1 MRKPIWKWLL
11 FASAAAIF
19 AVILF
24 YSNRLIKKIAQE
36 ERQRIEIW
44 AGAIT
49 YKTQII
55 NETERFF
62 DSIRIEEGNQAG
74 IFAKAVKKVAE
85 ASLYEDITFYQDI
98 ISANKTVPTII
109 ASRTGAI
116 DAAINLPDSVLQMR
130 NIRELGEGIQE
141 FDSLKL
147 SYYHQDYVMVY
158 YKNSHIYG
166 DFREMIDNL
175 LESFF
180 EETVINSASTPVIIT
195 DSTQINV
202 IASGN
207 IDSTVINAPFKVNAR
222 LEKMR
227 EENAPIVLNW
237 LDRGKCYVFY
247 EESAV
252 LKQLRWFPYIQYGI
266 IFVFALI
273 AYLLFSVSRRSEE
286 NRVWVGM
293 SKETAHQL
301 GTPISSLMAWTELL
315 REMPVDQSIPQEI
328 GKDVRRLETIAQRFS
343 KIGSVPVLE
352 DTDIVPI
359 IEDFTNY
366 LQTRI
371 SSMVNIRFEKP
382 DHPIVL
388 PLNKQLFEWVIENLC
403 KNSADAMEGKGNI
416 TVTITRCDRHRQGH
430 PGEDA
435 TPYLLPRLHVK
446 EPRMGP
452 RPDTRAPHHQ
462 QLPQRETVRQILC
475 SRRGHHDADSNEKT
489 IAHTVCRDIPCCTS
503 AFTSSLNTHTHTCKS
518 ACCRPFPFP
527 NSGTWHKPSWDNPCN
542 NRTNR

>member
-1 MRKPIWKWLL
+1 MRKPTWKWIL
-11 FASAAAIF
+11 FVSAAAIF
-19 AVILF
+19 TVIII
-24 YSNRLIKKIAQE
+24 YSNKLIKKIAQE

-44 AGAIT
+44 AGAIS

-62 DSIRIEEGNQAG
+62 DSIRIEEGNQAS

-98 ISANKTVPTII
+98 ISANQTVPTII
-109 ASRTGAI
+109 ASPNGNI
-116 DAAINLPDSVLQMR
+116 DAAINLPDSVLIMR
-130 NIRELGEGIQE
+130 NIRELGEGLQD

-147 SYYHQDYVMVY
+147 PYYHRDYVMVY

-180 EETVINSASTPVIIT
+180 QETVINSASVPVIIT

-202 IASGN
+202 IAAGN
-207 IDSTVINAPFKVNAR
+207 IDSSIIAAPFKVNAR

-227 EENAPIVLNW
+227 EENDPIVLEW
-237 LDRGKCYVFY
+237 LDHGKCYVFY
-247 EESAV
+247 EESSV
-252 LKQLRWFPYIQYGI
+252 LKQLRLFPFIQYGI
-266 IFVFALI
+266 IFVFLLV
-273 AYLLFSVSRRSEE
+273 AYLLFSVTKRSEE

-315 REMPVDQSIPQEI
+315 KEMPVDPSIPQEI
-328 GKDVRRLETIAQRFS
+328 GKDVHRLETIAQRFS

-352 DTDIVPI
+352 QTDIVPI
-359 IEDFTNY
+359 IENFTNY

-371 SSMVNIRFEKP
+371 SSMVHIHFEKP

-388 PLNKQLFEWVIENLC
+388 PLNQQLFEWVIENLC
-403 KNSADAMEGKGNI
+403 KNSADAMNGKGDI
-416 TVTITRCDRHRQGH
+416 TISITEEKSKVYIDITDTGKGIPPKMQKRIFSPGYTSKSRGWGLGLTLAKRIIQNYHRGKLFVKSSVIDQG
-430 PGEDA
+430 
-435 TPYLLPRLHVK
+435 TTMRI
-446 EPRMGP
+446 
-452 RPDTRAPHHQ
+452 
-462 QLPQRETVRQILC
+462 QL
-475 SRRGHHDADSNEKT
+475 
-489 IAHTVCRDIPCCTS
+489 
-503 AFTSSLNTHTHTCKS
+503 
-518 ACCRPFPFP
+518 
-527 NSGTWHKPSWDNPCN
+527 NSGE
-542 NRTNR
+542 

>member
-1 MRKPIWKWLL
+1 MNNLRQPLWKWLL
-11 FASAAAIF
+11 FASAVAIF
-19 AVILF
+19 TVIII
-24 YSNRLIKKIAQE
+24 YSNKLIKKIAQE

-62 DSIRIEEGNQAG
+62 DSIRIEEGNQAT

-109 ASRTGAI
+109 ASRTGSI
-116 DAAINLPDSVLQMR
+116 DAAINLPDSILQMR
-130 NIRELGEGIQE
+130 NISELGDAIQDY
-141 FDSLKL
+141 DSLKL
-147 SYYHQDYVMVY
+147 PYYHRDYVMVY

-180 EETVINSASTPVIIT
+180 EETVINSASVPVIIT

-202 IASGN
+202 IAAGN
-207 IDSTVINAPFKVNAR
+207 IDSAVIMSPFKVNAQ
-222 LEKMR
+222 LEEMR
-227 EENAPIVLNW
+227 KENDPIVLDW
-237 LDRGKCYVFY
+237 LDHGKCYVFY
-247 EESAV
+247 EESSV
-252 LKQLRWFPYIQYGI
+252 LKQLRLFPFIQYGI
-266 IFVFALI
+266 IFVFVLV
-273 AYLLFSVSRRSEE
+273 AYLLFSVTKRSEE

-315 REMPVDQSIPQEI
+315 KEMPVDQSIPTEI
-328 GKDVRRLETIAQRFS
+328 GKDVHRLETIAQRFS

-352 DTDIVPI
+352 ETDIVPI
-359 IEDFTNY
+359 INDFTSY

-371 SSMVNIRFEKP
+371 SSMVKIHFEKP
-382 DHPIVL
+382 DHSIVL

-403 KNSADAMEGKGNI
+403 KNSADAMDGKGDI
-416 TVTITRCDRHRQGH
+416 TITITEDKNKVYVDVTDTGKGIPPKMQRRIFSPGYTSKKRGWGLGLTLARRIIQNYHRGKLFVKSSVIDQG
-430 PGEDA
+430 
-435 TPYLLPRLHVK
+435 TTMRI
-446 EPRMGP
+446 
-452 RPDTRAPHHQ
+452 
-462 QLPQRETVRQILC
+462 QLKAK
-475 SRRGHHDADSNEKT
+475 H
-489 IAHTVCRDIPCCTS
+489 
-503 AFTSSLNTHTHTCKS
+503 
-518 ACCRPFPFP
+518 
-527 NSGTWHKPSWDNPCN
+527 
-542 NRTNR
+542 

>member
-1 MRKPIWKWLL
+1 MNRLRRPILKWLL
-11 FASAAAIF
+11 FAASVAIF

-49 YKTQII
+49 YKTSII
-55 NETERFF
+55 NETEKFF
-62 DSIRIEEGNQAG
+62 DSIRIEEGNQAS

-85 ASLYEDITFYQDI
+85 ASLNEDITFYQDI

-109 ASRTGAI
+109 ASRTGDI
-116 DAAINLPDSVLQMR
+116 DAAINLPDSVLRMR
-130 NIRELGEGIQE
+130 NIRELGEGIRE

-147 SYYHQDYVMVY
+147 AYYHRDYVKVY

-180 EETVINSASTPVIIT
+180 EETVINSASVPVIIT

-202 IASGN
+202 IAAGN
-207 IDSTVINAPFKVNAR
+207 IDSAIINAPFKVNAR

-227 EENAPIVLNW
+227 EENEPIVLDW
-237 LDRGKCYVFY
+237 LDHGKCYVFY
-247 EESAV
+247 EESTV

-266 IFVFALI
+266 IFVFILI
-273 AYLLFSVSRRSEE
+273 GYLLFSVSRRSEE

-315 REMPVDQSIPQEI
+315 KEMPVDQSIPQEI
-328 GKDVRRLETIAQRFS
+328 GKDVHRLETIAQRFS

-371 SSMVNIRFEKP
+371 SSMVSITFEKP

-403 KNSADAMEGKGNI
+403 KNSADAMEGKGSI
-416 TVTITRCDRHRQGH
+416 TVTITEEKNRVYIDVTDTGKGIPAKMQRRIFS
-430 PGEDA
+430 PGYTSKSRGWGLGLTLA
-435 TPYLLPRLHVK
+435 RRIINNYHKGKLFVK
-446 EPRMGP
+446 SSVVGEGTTMRIMM
-452 RPDTRAPHHQ
+452 
-462 QLPQRETVRQILC
+462 
-475 SRRGHHDADSNEKT
+475 RRKA
-489 IAHTVCRDIPCCTS
+489 
-503 AFTSSLNTHTHTCKS
+503 
-518 ACCRPFPFP
+518 
-527 NSGTWHKPSWDNPCN
+527 
-542 NRTNR
+542 

>member
-1 MRKPIWKWLL
+1 MSNLRQPLWKWLL
-11 FASAAAIF
+11 FASAVAIF
-19 AVILF
+19 TVIII
-24 YSNRLIKKIAQE
+24 YSNKLIKKIAQE

-44 AGAIT
+44 AGAIS

-55 NETERFF
+55 NETEKFF
-62 DSIRIEEGNQAG
+62 DSIRIEEGNQAS

-85 ASLYEDITFYQDI
+85 ASLFEDITFYQDI

-109 ASRTGAI
+109 ASRTGSI
-116 DAAINLPDSVLQMR
+116 DAAINLPDSILQMR
-130 NIRELGEGIQE
+130 NIRELGDAIKDY
-141 FDSLKL
+141 DSLKL
-147 SYYHQDYVMVY
+147 PYYQRDYVMVY

-180 EETVINSASTPVIIT
+180 EETVINSASVPVIIT

-202 IASGN
+202 IAAGN
-207 IDSTVINAPFKVNAR
+207 IDSAIIAAPFKVNAR

-227 EENAPIVLNW
+227 EENDPIVLDW
-237 LDRGKCYVFY
+237 LDHGKCYVYY
-247 EESAV
+247 EESTV
-252 LKQLRWFPYIQYGI
+252 LKQLRLFPFIQYGI
-266 IFVFALI
+266 IFVFVLI
-273 AYLLFSVSRRSEE
+273 AYLLFSVTKRSEE

-315 REMPVDQSIPQEI
+315 KEMPVDQSIPMEI
-328 GKDVRRLETIAQRFS
+328 GKDVHRLETIAQRFS

-359 IEDFTNY
+359 IDDFTSY

-371 SSMVNIRFEKP
+371 SSMVKIHFEKP

-403 KNSADAMEGKGNI
+403 KNSADAINGNGDITITITEDKNKVYIDVTDTGKGIPQKMQRRIFSPGYTSKSRGWGLGLTLAKRIIQNYHKGKLFVKSSVI
-416 TVTITRCDRHRQGH
+416 DQG
-430 PGEDA
+430 
-435 TPYLLPRLHVK
+435 TTMRI
-446 EPRMGP
+446 
-452 RPDTRAPHHQ
+452 
-462 QLPQRETVRQILC
+462 QL
-475 SRRGHHDADSNEKT
+475 
-489 IAHTVCRDIPCCTS
+489 
-503 AFTSSLNTHTHTCKS
+503 
-518 ACCRPFPFP
+518 
-527 NSGTWHKPSWDNPCN
+527 
-542 NRTNR
+542 RTKH

>member
-1 MRKPIWKWLL
+1 MRKPTWKWIL
-11 FASAAAIF
+11 FVSAAAIF
-19 AVILF
+19 TVIII
-24 YSNRLIKKIAQE
+24 YSNKLIKKIAQE

-62 DSIRIEEGNQAG
+62 DSIRIEEGNQAS

-98 ISANKTVPTII
+98 ISANQTVPTII
-109 ASRTGAI
+109 ASPNGNI
-116 DAAINLPDSVLQMR
+116 DAAINLPDSVLSMR
-130 NIRELGEGIQE
+130 NIRELGESLQD

-147 SYYHQDYVMVY
+147 PYYHREYVMVY

-166 DFREMIDNL
+166 DFRDMIDNL

-180 EETVINSASTPVIIT
+180 QETVINSASVPVIIT

-202 IASGN
+202 IAAGN
-207 IDSTVINAPFKVNAR
+207 IDSNVIAAPFKVNAR

-227 EENAPIVLNW
+227 EENEPIVLEW
-237 LDRGKCYVFY
+237 LNHGKCYVFY
-247 EESAV
+247 EESSV
-252 LKQLRWFPYIQYGI
+252 LKQLRLFPFIQYGI
-266 IFVFALI
+266 IFVFLLV
-273 AYLLFSVSRRSEE
+273 AYLLFSVTKRSEE

-315 REMPVDQSIPQEI
+315 KEMPVDPTIPQEI
-328 GKDVRRLETIAQRFS
+328 GKDVHRLETIAQRFS

-359 IEDFTNY
+359 IDNFTSY

-371 SSMVNIRFEKP
+371 SSMVHIHFEKP

-388 PLNKQLFEWVIENLC
+388 PLNQQLFEWVIENLC
-403 KNSADAMEGKGNI
+403 KNSADAMNGKGDI
-416 TVTITRCDRHRQGH
+416 TISITEEKNKVYIDITDTGKGIPQKMQKRIFSPGYTSKSRGWGLGLTLAKRIIQNYHRGKLFVKSSVIDQG
-430 PGEDA
+430 
-435 TPYLLPRLHVK
+435 TTMRI
-446 EPRMGP
+446 
-452 RPDTRAPHHQ
+452 
-462 QLPQRETVRQILC
+462 QLN
-475 SRRGHHDADSNEKT
+475 GGD
-489 IAHTVCRDIPCCTS
+489 
-503 AFTSSLNTHTHTCKS
+503 
-518 ACCRPFPFP
+518 
-527 NSGTWHKPSWDNPCN
+527 
-542 NRTNR
+542 

>member
-1 MRKPIWKWLL
+1 M
-11 FASAAAIF
+11 AIF
-19 AVILF
+19 TVIII
-24 YSNRLIKKIAQE
+24 YSNKLIKKIAQE

-62 DSIRIEEGNQAG
+62 DSIRIEEGNQAT

-109 ASRTGAI
+109 ASRTGSI
-116 DAAINLPDSVLQMR
+116 DAAINLPDSILQMR
-130 NIRELGEGIQE
+130 NISELGDAIQDY
-141 FDSLKL
+141 DSLKL
-147 SYYHQDYVMVY
+147 PYYHRDYVMVY

-180 EETVINSASTPVIIT
+180 EETVINSASVPVIIT

-202 IASGN
+202 IAAGN
-207 IDSTVINAPFKVNAR
+207 IDSAVIMSPFKVNAQ
-222 LEKMR
+222 LEEMR
-227 EENAPIVLNW
+227 KENDPIVLDW
-237 LDRGKCYVFY
+237 LDHGKCYVFY
-247 EESAV
+247 EESSV
-252 LKQLRWFPYIQYGI
+252 LKQLRLFPFIQYGI
-266 IFVFALI
+266 IFVFVLV
-273 AYLLFSVSRRSEE
+273 AYLLFSVTKRSEE

-315 REMPVDQSIPQEI
+315 KEMPVDQSIPTEI
-328 GKDVRRLETIAQRFS
+328 GKDVHRLETIAQRFS

-352 DTDIVPI
+352 ETDIVPI
-359 IEDFTNY
+359 INDFTSY

-371 SSMVNIRFEKP
+371 SSMVKIHFEKP
-382 DHPIVL
+382 DHSIVL

-403 KNSADAMEGKGNI
+403 KNSADAMDGKGDI
-416 TVTITRCDRHRQGH
+416 TITITEDKNKVYVDVTDTGKGIPPKMQRRIFSPGYTSKKRGWGLGLTLARRIIQNYHRGKLFVKSSVIDQG
-430 PGEDA
+430 
-435 TPYLLPRLHVK
+435 TTMRI
-446 EPRMGP
+446 
-452 RPDTRAPHHQ
+452 
-462 QLPQRETVRQILC
+462 QLQAK
-475 SRRGHHDADSNEKT
+475 H
-489 IAHTVCRDIPCCTS
+489 
-503 AFTSSLNTHTHTCKS
+503 
-518 ACCRPFPFP
+518 
-527 NSGTWHKPSWDNPCN
+527 
-542 NRTNR
+542 

>member
-1 MRKPIWKWLL
+1 MRKPTWKWIL
-11 FASAAAIF
+11 FVSAAAIF
-19 AVILF
+19 TVIII
-24 YSNRLIKKIAQE
+24 YSNKLIKKIAQE

-62 DSIRIEEGNQAG
+62 DSIRIEEGNQAS

-98 ISANKTVPTII
+98 ISANQTVPTII
-109 ASRTGAI
+109 ANPNGNI
-116 DAAINLPDSVLQMR
+116 DAAINLPDSILAMR
-130 NIRELGEGIQE
+130 NIREMGESIRD

-147 SYYHQDYVMVY
+147 PYYHREYVMVY

-166 DFREMIDNL
+166 DFRDMIDNL

-180 EETVINSASTPVIIT
+180 QETVINSASVPVIIT

-202 IASGN
+202 IAAGN
-207 IDSTVINAPFKVNAR
+207 IDSSIIDAPFKVNAR

-227 EENAPIVLNW
+227 EENDPIVLEW
-237 LDRGKCYVFY
+237 LDHGKCYVFY
-247 EESAV
+247 EESSV
-252 LKQLRWFPYIQYGI
+252 LKQLRLFPFIQYGI
-266 IFVFALI
+266 IFVFLLV
-273 AYLLFSVSRRSEE
+273 AYLLFSVTKRSEE

-315 REMPVDQSIPQEI
+315 KEMPVDPTIPQEI
-328 GKDVRRLETIAQRFS
+328 GKDVHRLETIAQRFS

-359 IEDFTNY
+359 IDNFTNY

-371 SSMVNIRFEKP
+371 SSMVHIHFEKP

-388 PLNKQLFEWVIENLC
+388 PLNQQLFEWVIENLC
-403 KNSADAMEGKGNI
+403 KNSADAMNGKGDI
-416 TVTITRCDRHRQGH
+416 TISITEEKNKVYIDITDTGKGIPQKMQKRIFSPGYTSKSRGWGLGLTLAKRIIQNYHRGKLFVKSSVIDQG
-430 PGEDA
+430 
-435 TPYLLPRLHVK
+435 TTMRI
-446 EPRMGP
+446 
-452 RPDTRAPHHQ
+452 
-462 QLPQRETVRQILC
+462 QLNGRE
-475 SRRGHHDADSNEKT
+475 
-489 IAHTVCRDIPCCTS
+489 
-503 AFTSSLNTHTHTCKS
+503 
-518 ACCRPFPFP
+518 
-527 NSGTWHKPSWDNPCN
+527 
-542 NRTNR
+542 

>member
-1 MRKPIWKWLL
+1 MNRLRKPFWKWLL
-11 FASAAAIF
+11 FASAVVIF
-19 AVILF
+19 TVIII
-24 YSNRLIKKIAQE
+24 YSNKLIKKIAQE

-62 DSIRIEEGNQAG
+62 DSIRIEEGNQAS

-109 ASRTGAI
+109 ASRNGNI
-116 DAAINLPDSVLQMR
+116 DAAINVPDSIANKR
-130 NIRELGEGIQE
+130 NIRELGESLQDY
-141 FDSLKL
+141 DSLKL
-147 SYYHQDYVMVY
+147 SYYHRDYVMVY

-180 EETVINSASTPVIIT
+180 EETVINSASVPVIIT

-202 IASGN
+202 IAAGN
-207 IDSTVINAPFKVNAR
+207 IDSAIVSAPFKVNAR

-227 EENAPIVLNW
+227 EENDPIVLDW
-237 LDRGKCYVFY
+237 LDHGKCYVFY
-247 EESAV
+247 EESSV
-252 LKQLRWFPYIQYGI
+252 LKQLRLFPYIQYGI
-266 IFVFALI
+266 IFVFILI
-273 AYLLFSVSRRSEE
+273 GYLLFSVSRRSEE

-315 REMPVDQSIPQEI
+315 KEMPVDQSIPMEI
-328 GKDVRRLETIAQRFS
+328 SKDVHRLETIAQRFS

-352 DTDIVPI
+352 PTDIVPI
-359 IEDFTNY
+359 IDDFTSY

-371 SSMVNIRFEKP
+371 SSMVNIHFEKP

-403 KNSADAMEGKGNI
+403 KNSADAMNGKGDI
-416 TVTITRCDRHRQGH
+416 TITITEEKNKVYVDVSDTGKGIPAKMQRRIFSPGYTSKSRGWGLGLTLARRIINNYHRGKLFVKSSVIDQGTTMRIQLKKRHQ
-430 PGEDA
+430 
-435 TPYLLPRLHVK
+435 
-446 EPRMGP
+446 
-452 RPDTRAPHHQ
+452 
-462 QLPQRETVRQILC
+462 
-475 SRRGHHDADSNEKT
+475 
-489 IAHTVCRDIPCCTS
+489 
-503 AFTSSLNTHTHTCKS
+503 
-518 ACCRPFPFP
+518 
-527 NSGTWHKPSWDNPCN
+527 
-542 NRTNR
+542 

>member
-1 MRKPIWKWLL
+1 MNNLRQPLWKWLL
-11 FASAAAIF
+11 FASAVAIF
-19 AVILF
+19 TVIII
-24 YSNRLIKKIAQE
+24 YSNKLIKKIAQE

-62 DSIRIEEGNQAG
+62 DSIRIEEGNQAT

-109 ASRTGAI
+109 ASRTGSI
-116 DAAINLPDSVLQMR
+116 DAAINLPDSILQMR
-130 NIRELGEGIQE
+130 NISELGDAIQDY
-141 FDSLKL
+141 DSLKL
-147 SYYHQDYVMVY
+147 PYYHRNYVMVY

-180 EETVINSASTPVIIT
+180 EETVINSASVPVIIT

-202 IASGN
+202 IAAGN
-207 IDSTVINAPFKVNAR
+207 IDSAVIMSPFKVNAQ
-222 LEKMR
+222 LEEMR
-227 EENAPIVLNW
+227 KENDPIVLDW
-237 LDRGKCYVFY
+237 LDHGKCYVFY
-247 EESAV
+247 EESSV
-252 LKQLRWFPYIQYGI
+252 LKQLRLFPYIQYGI
-266 IFVFALI
+266 IFVFVLV
-273 AYLLFSVSRRSEE
+273 AYLLFSVTKRSEE

-315 REMPVDQSIPQEI
+315 KEMPVDQSIPTEI
-328 GKDVRRLETIAQRFS
+328 GKDVHRLETIAQRFS

-352 DTDIVPI
+352 ETDIVPI
-359 IEDFTNY
+359 INDFTSY

-371 SSMVNIRFEKP
+371 SSMVKIHFEKP
-382 DHPIVL
+382 DHSIVL

-403 KNSADAMEGKGNI
+403 KNSADAMDGKGDI
-416 TVTITRCDRHRQGH
+416 TITLTEDKNKVYVDVTDTGKGIPPKMQRRIFSPGYTSKKRGWGLGLTLARRIIQNYHRGKLFVKSSVIDQG
-430 PGEDA
+430 
-435 TPYLLPRLHVK
+435 TTMRI
-446 EPRMGP
+446 
-452 RPDTRAPHHQ
+452 
-462 QLPQRETVRQILC
+462 QLKAK
-475 SRRGHHDADSNEKT
+475 H
-489 IAHTVCRDIPCCTS
+489 
-503 AFTSSLNTHTHTCKS
+503 
-518 ACCRPFPFP
+518 
-527 NSGTWHKPSWDNPCN
+527 
-542 NRTNR
+542 

>member
-1 MRKPIWKWLL
+1 MRKPTWKWIL
-11 FASAAAIF
+11 FISAAAIF
-19 AVILF
+19 TVIII
-24 YSNRLIKKIAQE
+24 YSNKLIKKIAQE

-55 NETERFF
+55 NETEKFF
-62 DSIRIEEGNQAG
+62 DSIRIEEGNQAS

-109 ASRTGAI
+109 ASPNGNI
-116 DAAINLPDSVLQMR
+116 DAAINLPDSILAMR
-130 NIRELGEGIQE
+130 NIRELGEVIQD

-147 SYYHQDYVMVY
+147 PYYHREYVMVY

-180 EETVINSASTPVIIT
+180 QETVINSASVPVIIT

-202 IASGN
+202 IAAGN
-207 IDSTVINAPFKVNAR
+207 IDSVVINSPFKLNAK

-227 EENAPIVLNW
+227 EENDPIVLDW
-237 LDRGKCYVFY
+237 LDHGKCYVFY
-247 EESAV
+247 EESSV
-252 LKQLRWFPYIQYGI
+252 LTQLRLFPFIQYGI
-266 IFVFALI
+266 IFVFLLI
-273 AYLLFSVSRRSEE
+273 AYLLFSVTKRSEE

-315 REMPVDQSIPQEI
+315 KEMPVDQSIPEEI
-328 GKDVRRLETIAQRFS
+328 GKDVHRLETIAQRFS

-352 DTDIVPI
+352 ETNIVPVI
-359 IEDFTNY
+359 DDFASY

-371 SSMVNIRFEKP
+371 SSMVNIIFEKP

-388 PLNKQLFEWVIENLC
+388 PINKQLFEWVIENLC
-403 KNSADAMEGKGNI
+403 KNSADAMTGKG
-416 TVTITRCDRHRQGH
+416 TITIEITEEKNKVFVDITDTGKGIPAKMQRRIFSPGYTSKSRGWGLGLTLARRIINNYHKGKLFVKSSVIDQG
-430 PGEDA
+430 
-435 TPYLLPRLHVK
+435 TTMRIQLLK
-446 EPRMGP
+446 N
-452 RPDTRAPHHQ
+452 Q
-462 QLPQRETVRQILC
+462 
-475 SRRGHHDADSNEKT
+475 
-489 IAHTVCRDIPCCTS
+489 
-503 AFTSSLNTHTHTCKS
+503 
-518 ACCRPFPFP
+518 
-527 NSGTWHKPSWDNPCN
+527 
-542 NRTNR
+542 

>member
-1 MRKPIWKWLL
+1 MRKPTWKWIL
-11 FASAAAIF
+11 FVSAAAIF
-19 AVILF
+19 TVIII
-24 YSNRLIKKIAQE
+24 YSNKLIKKIAQE

-62 DSIRIEEGNQAG
+62 DSIRIEEGNQAS

-98 ISANKTVPTII
+98 ISANQTVPTII
-109 ASRTGAI
+109 ASPNGNI
-116 DAAINLPDSVLQMR
+116 DAAINLPDSVLAMR
-130 NIRELGEGIQE
+130 NIRELGESLQD

-147 SYYHQDYVMVY
+147 PYYHRDYVMVY

-180 EETVINSASTPVIIT
+180 QETVINSASVPVIIT

-202 IASGN
+202 IAAGN
-207 IDSTVINAPFKVNAR
+207 IDSSIIAAPFKVNAR

-227 EENAPIVLNW
+227 EENDPIVLEW
-237 LDRGKCYVFY
+237 LDHGKCYVFY
-247 EESAV
+247 EESSV
-252 LKQLRWFPYIQYGI
+252 LKQLRLFPYIQYSI
-266 IFVFALI
+266 IFVFLLI
-273 AYLLFSVSRRSEE
+273 AYLLFSVTKRSEE

-315 REMPVDQSIPQEI
+315 KEMPVDPSIPQEI
-328 GKDVRRLETIAQRFS
+328 GKDVHRLETIAQRFS

-352 DTDIVPI
+352 QTDIVPI
-359 IEDFTNY
+359 IENFTNY

-371 SSMVNIRFEKP
+371 SSMVHIHFEKP

-388 PLNKQLFEWVIENLC
+388 PLNQQLFEWVIENLC
-403 KNSADAMEGKGNI
+403 KNSADAMNGKGDI
-416 TVTITRCDRHRQGH
+416 TISITEEKNKVYIDITDTGKGIPPKMQKRIFSPGYTSKSRGWGLGLTLAKRIIQNYHRGKLFVKSSVIDQGTTMRIQLNG
-430 PGEDA
+430 GE
-435 TPYLLPRLHVK
+435 
-446 EPRMGP
+446 
-452 RPDTRAPHHQ
+452 
-462 QLPQRETVRQILC
+462 
-475 SRRGHHDADSNEKT
+475 
-489 IAHTVCRDIPCCTS
+489 
-503 AFTSSLNTHTHTCKS
+503 
-518 ACCRPFPFP
+518 
-527 NSGTWHKPSWDNPCN
+527 
-542 NRTNR
+542 

>member
-1 MRKPIWKWLL
+1 MRKPTWKWIL
-11 FASAAAIF
+11 FVSAAAIF
-19 AVILF
+19 TVIII
-24 YSNRLIKKIAQE
+24 YSNKLIKKIAQE

-44 AGAIT
+44 AGAIS

-62 DSIRIEEGNQAG
+62 DSIRIEEGNQAS

-109 ASRTGAI
+109 ASPNGNI
-116 DAAINLPDSVLQMR
+116 DAAINLPDSVLMMR
-130 NIRELGEGIQE
+130 NIRELDEGLQD

-147 SYYHQDYVMVY
+147 PYYHRDYVMVY

-166 DFREMIDNL
+166 DFRDMIDNL

-180 EETVINSASTPVIIT
+180 QETVINSASVPVIIT

-202 IASGN
+202 IAAGN
-207 IDSTVINAPFKVNAR
+207 IDSSVIAAPFKVNAR

-227 EENAPIVLNW
+227 EENDPIVLEW
-237 LDRGKCYVFY
+237 LDHGKCYVFY
-247 EESAV
+247 EESSV
-252 LKQLRWFPYIQYGI
+252 LKQLRLFPYIQYGI
-266 IFVFALI
+266 IFVFLLI
-273 AYLLFSVSRRSEE
+273 AYLLFSVTKRSEE

-315 REMPVDQSIPQEI
+315 KEMPVDPSIPQEI
-328 GKDVRRLETIAQRFS
+328 GKDVHRLETIAQRFS

-352 DTDIVPI
+352 QTDIVPI
-359 IEDFTNY
+359 IDNFTNY

-371 SSMVNIRFEKP
+371 SSMVHIHFEKP

-388 PLNKQLFEWVIENLC
+388 PLNQQLFEWVIENLC
-403 KNSADAMEGKGNI
+403 KNSADAMNGKGDI
-416 TVTITRCDRHRQGH
+416 TISITEEKNKVFIDITDTGKGIPPKMQKRIFSPGYTSKSRGWGLGLTLAKRIIQNYHRGKLFVKSSVIDQG
-430 PGEDA
+430 
-435 TPYLLPRLHVK
+435 TTMRI
-446 EPRMGP
+446 
-452 RPDTRAPHHQ
+452 
-462 QLPQRETVRQILC
+462 QL
-475 SRRGHHDADSNEKT
+475 
-489 IAHTVCRDIPCCTS
+489 
-503 AFTSSLNTHTHTCKS
+503 
-518 ACCRPFPFP
+518 
-527 NSGTWHKPSWDNPCN
+527 NSGK
-542 NRTNR
+542 

>member
-1 MRKPIWKWLL
+1 MNNLRQPLWKWLL
-11 FASAAAIF
+11 FASAVAIF
-19 AVILF
+19 TVIII
-24 YSNRLIKKIAQE
+24 YSNKLIKKIAQE

-62 DSIRIEEGNQAG
+62 DSIRIEEGNQAT

-109 ASRTGAI
+109 ASRTGSI
-116 DAAINLPDSVLQMR
+116 DAAINLPDSILQMR
-130 NIRELGEGIQE
+130 NISELGDAIQE
-141 FDSLKL
+141 YDSLKL
-147 SYYHQDYVMVY
+147 PYYHRDYVMVY

-180 EETVINSASTPVIIT
+180 EETVINSASVPVIIT

-202 IASGN
+202 IAAGN
-207 IDSTVINAPFKVNAR
+207 IDSAVIMSPFKVNAQ
-222 LEKMR
+222 LEEMR
-227 EENAPIVLNW
+227 KENDPIVLDW
-237 LDRGKCYVFY
+237 LDHGKCYVFY
-247 EESAV
+247 EESSV
-252 LKQLRWFPYIQYGI
+252 LKQLRLFPYIQYGI
-266 IFVFALI
+266 IFVFVLV
-273 AYLLFSVSRRSEE
+273 AYLLFSVTKRSEE

-315 REMPVDQSIPQEI
+315 KEMPVDQSIPTEI
-328 GKDVRRLETIAQRFS
+328 GKDVHRLETIAQRFS

-352 DTDIVPI
+352 ETDIVPI
-359 IEDFTNY
+359 INDFTSY

-371 SSMVNIRFEKP
+371 SSMVKIHFEKP
-382 DHPIVL
+382 DHSIVL

-403 KNSADAMEGKGNI
+403 KNSADAMDGKGDI
-416 TVTITRCDRHRQGH
+416 TITITEDKNKVYVDVTDTGKGIPPKMQRRIFSPGYTSKKRGWGLGLTLARRIIQNYHRGKLFVKSSVIDQG
-430 PGEDA
+430 
-435 TPYLLPRLHVK
+435 TTMRI
-446 EPRMGP
+446 
-452 RPDTRAPHHQ
+452 
-462 QLPQRETVRQILC
+462 QLKAK
-475 SRRGHHDADSNEKT
+475 H
-489 IAHTVCRDIPCCTS
+489 
-503 AFTSSLNTHTHTCKS
+503 
-518 ACCRPFPFP
+518 
-527 NSGTWHKPSWDNPCN
+527 
-542 NRTNR
+542 

>member
-1 MRKPIWKWLL
+1 MNRLRKPFWKWLL
-11 FASAAAIF
+11 FASAALIF
-19 AVILF
+19 AVIII

-62 DSIRIEEGNQAG
+62 DSIRIEEGNQAA
-74 IFAKAVKKVAE
+74 IFAKAVKKVAD

-109 ASRTGAI
+109 ASPNGTI
-116 DAAINLPDSVLQMR
+116 DAAINVPDEVLTMR
-130 NIRELGEGIQE
+130 NISELGDAIHDY
-141 FDSLKL
+141 DSLKL
-147 SYYHQDYVMVY
+147 AYYHRDYVMIY
-158 YKNSHIYG
+158 YKNSRIYG

-180 EETVINSASTPVIIT
+180 QETVINSASVPVIIT

-202 IASGN
+202 IAAGN
-207 IDSTVINAPFKVNAR
+207 IDSTIINAPFKVNAL
-222 LEKMR
+222 LENMR
-227 EENAPIVLNW
+227 EENEPIVLDW
-237 LDRGKCYVFY
+237 LDHGKCYVFY
-247 EESAV
+247 EESSV
-252 LKQLRWFPYIQYGI
+252 LKQLRLFPYIQYGI
-266 IFVFALI
+266 IFVFILV

-315 REMPVDQSIPQEI
+315 KEMPVDPSIPQEI
-328 GKDVRRLETIAQRFS
+328 GKDVHRLETIAQRFS

-359 IEDFTNY
+359 INDFTNY

-371 SSMVNIRFEKP
+371 SAMVKIHFEKP
-382 DHPIVL
+382 DHPIIL

-403 KNSADAMEGKGNI
+403 KNSADAMNGKGDI
-416 TVTITRCDRHRQGH
+416 SITITEEKNKVYIDVTDTGKGIPQKMQRRIFSPGYTSKSRGWGLGLTLAKRIIQNYHKGKLFVKSSVIDQG
-430 PGEDA
+430 
-435 TPYLLPRLHVK
+435 TTMRI
-446 EPRMGP
+446 
-452 RPDTRAPHHQ
+452 
-462 QLPQRETVRQILC
+462 QL
-475 SRRGHHDADSNEKT
+475 
-489 IAHTVCRDIPCCTS
+489 
-503 AFTSSLNTHTHTCKS
+503 
-518 ACCRPFPFP
+518 
-527 NSGTWHKPSWDNPCN
+527 
-542 NRTNR
+542 RTKD

>member
-1 MRKPIWKWLL
+1 MRKPTWKWIL
-11 FASAAAIF
+11 FVSAAAIF
-19 AVILF
+19 TVIII
-24 YSNRLIKKIAQE
+24 YSNKLIKKIAQE

-62 DSIRIEEGNQAG
+62 DSIRIEEGNQAS

-98 ISANKTVPTII
+98 ISANQTVPTII
-109 ASRTGAI
+109 ASPNGNI
-116 DAAINLPDSVLQMR
+116 DAAINLPDSVLAMR
-130 NIRELGEGIQE
+130 NIRELGESLQD

-147 SYYHQDYVMVY
+147 PYYHREYVMVY

-166 DFREMIDNL
+166 DFRDMIDNL

-180 EETVINSASTPVIIT
+180 QETVINSASVPVIIT

-202 IASGN
+202 IAAGN
-207 IDSTVINAPFKVNAR
+207 IDSAVIAAPFKVNAR

-227 EENAPIVLNW
+227 EQNDPIVLEW
-237 LDRGKCYVFY
+237 LDHGKCYVFY
-247 EESAV
+247 EESSV
-252 LKQLRWFPYIQYGI
+252 LTQLRLFPYIQYGI
-266 IFVFALI
+266 IFVFLLI
-273 AYLLFSVSRRSEE
+273 AYLLFSVTKRSEE

-315 REMPVDQSIPQEI
+315 KEMPVDPSIPQEI
-328 GKDVRRLETIAQRFS
+328 GKDVHRLETIAQRFS

-352 DTDIVPI
+352 QTDIVPI
-359 IEDFTNY
+359 IDNFTNY

-371 SSMVNIRFEKP
+371 SSMVHIHFEKP

-388 PLNKQLFEWVIENLC
+388 PLNQQLFEWVIENLC
-403 KNSADAMEGKGNI
+403 KNSADAMNGKGDI
-416 TVTITRCDRHRQGH
+416 TISITEEKSKVFIDITDTGKGIPPKMQKRIFSPGYTSKSRGWGLGLTLAKRIIQNYHRGKLFVKSSVIDQG
-430 PGEDA
+430 
-435 TPYLLPRLHVK
+435 TTMRI
-446 EPRMGP
+446 
-452 RPDTRAPHHQ
+452 
-462 QLPQRETVRQILC
+462 QL
-475 SRRGHHDADSNEKT
+475 
-489 IAHTVCRDIPCCTS
+489 
-503 AFTSSLNTHTHTCKS
+503 
-518 ACCRPFPFP
+518 
-527 NSGTWHKPSWDNPCN
+527 NSGD
-542 NRTNR
+542 

>member
-1 MRKPIWKWLL
+1 MNRLRKPFWKSLL
-11 FASAAAIF
+11 FASAALIF
-19 AVILF
+19 SVIII

-62 DSIRIEEGNQAG
+62 DSIRIEEGNQAA
-74 IFAKAVKKVAE
+74 IFAKAVKKVAD
-85 ASLYEDITFYQDI
+85 ASLSEDITFYQDI

-109 ASRTGAI
+109 ASPNGNI
-116 DAAINLPDSVLQMR
+116 DAAINVPDSVLSKR
-130 NIRELGEGIQE
+130 NIRELGDALQD

-147 SYYHQDYVMVY
+147 SYYHRDYVMIY
-158 YKNSHIYG
+158 YKNSRIYG

-180 EETVINSASTPVIIT
+180 QETVINSASVPVIIT
-195 DSTQINV
+195 DSTRINV
-202 IASGN
+202 IAAGN
-207 IDSTVINAPFKVNAR
+207 IDSSVINAPFKVNAR
-222 LEKMR
+222 LEEMR
-227 EENAPIVLNW
+227 EENEPIVLDW
-237 LDRGKCYVFY
+237 LDHGKCYVYY
-247 EESAV
+247 EESSV
-252 LKQLRWFPYIQYGI
+252 LKQLRLFPYIQYGI
-266 IFVFALI
+266 VFIFILV

-315 REMPVDQSIPQEI
+315 KEMPVDPSIPLEI
-328 GKDVRRLETIAQRFS
+328 GKDVHRLETIAQRFS

-359 IEDFTNY
+359 IDDFTNY

-371 SSMVNIRFEKP
+371 SSMVKIHFEKP

-403 KNSADAMEGKGNI
+403 KNSADAMNGKGDI
-416 TVTITRCDRHRQGH
+416 TITITEEKKRVYIDVTDTGKGIPQKMQRRIFSPGYTSKSRGWGLGLTLAKRIIQNYHKGRLFVKSSVIDQG
-430 PGEDA
+430 
-435 TPYLLPRLHVK
+435 TTMRI
-446 EPRMGP
+446 
-452 RPDTRAPHHQ
+452 
-462 QLPQRETVRQILC
+462 QL
-475 SRRGHHDADSNEKT
+475 KT
-489 IAHTVCRDIPCCTS
+489 
-503 AFTSSLNTHTHTCKS
+503 K
-518 ACCRPFPFP
+518 
-527 NSGTWHKPSWDNPCN
+527 K
-542 NRTNR
+542 

>member
-1 MRKPIWKWLL
+1 MRKPTWKWIL
-11 FASAAAIF
+11 FVSAAAIF
-19 AVILF
+19 TVIII
-24 YSNRLIKKIAQE
+24 YSNKLIKKIAQE

-62 DSIRIEEGNQAG
+62 DSIRIEEGNQAS

-109 ASRTGAI
+109 ASPNGNI
-116 DAAINLPDSVLQMR
+116 DAAINLPDSVLMMR
-130 NIRELGEGIQE
+130 NIRELGEGLQD

-147 SYYHQDYVMVY
+147 PYYHRDYVIVY

-166 DFREMIDNL
+166 DFRDMIDNL

-180 EETVINSASTPVIIT
+180 QETVINSASVPVIIT

-202 IASGN
+202 IAAGN
-207 IDSTVINAPFKVNAR
+207 IDSSVIAAPFKVNAR

-227 EENAPIVLNW
+227 EENDPIVLEW
-237 LDRGKCYVFY
+237 LDHGKCYVFY
-247 EESAV
+247 EESSV
-252 LKQLRWFPYIQYGI
+252 LKQLRLFPYIQYGI
-266 IFVFALI
+266 IFVFLLI
-273 AYLLFSVSRRSEE
+273 AYLLFSVTKRSEE

-315 REMPVDQSIPQEI
+315 KEMPVDSSIPQEI
-328 GKDVRRLETIAQRFS
+328 GKDVHRLETIAQRFS

-352 DTDIVPI
+352 QTDIVPI
-359 IEDFTNY
+359 IDNFTNY

-371 SSMVNIRFEKP
+371 SSMVHIHFEKP

-388 PLNKQLFEWVIENLC
+388 PLNQQLFEWVIENLC
-403 KNSADAMEGKGNI
+403 KNSADAMNGKGDI
-416 TVTITRCDRHRQGH
+416 TISITEEKNKVYIDITDTGKGIPPKMQKRIFSPGYTSKSRGWGLGLTLAKRIIQNYHRGKLFVKSSVIDQG
-430 PGEDA
+430 
-435 TPYLLPRLHVK
+435 TTMRI
-446 EPRMGP
+446 
-452 RPDTRAPHHQ
+452 
-462 QLPQRETVRQILC
+462 QL
-475 SRRGHHDADSNEKT
+475 
-489 IAHTVCRDIPCCTS
+489 
-503 AFTSSLNTHTHTCKS
+503 
-518 ACCRPFPFP
+518 
-527 NSGTWHKPSWDNPCN
+527 NSGE
-542 NRTNR
+542 

>member
-1 MRKPIWKWLL
+1 MSNLRQPLWKWLL
-11 FASAAAIF
+11 FASAVAIF
-19 AVILF
+19 TVIII
-24 YSNRLIKKIAQE
+24 YSNKLIKKIAQE

-44 AGAIT
+44 AGAIS

-55 NETERFF
+55 NETEKFF
-62 DSIRIEEGNQAG
+62 DSIRIEEGNQAS

-85 ASLYEDITFYQDI
+85 ASLFEDITFYQDI

-109 ASRTGAI
+109 ASRTGSI
-116 DAAINLPDSVLQMR
+116 DAAINLPDSILQMR
-130 NIRELGEGIQE
+130 NIRELGDAIKDY
-141 FDSLKL
+141 DSLKL
-147 SYYHQDYVMVY
+147 PYYQRDYVMVY

-180 EETVINSASTPVIIT
+180 EETVINSASVPVIIT

-202 IASGN
+202 IAAGN
-207 IDSTVINAPFKVNAR
+207 IDSAIIAAPFKVNAR

-227 EENAPIVLNW
+227 EENDPIVLDW
-237 LDRGKCYVFY
+237 LDHGKCYVYY
-247 EESAV
+247 EESTV
-252 LKQLRWFPYIQYGI
+252 LKQLRLFPFIQYGI
-266 IFVFALI
+266 IFVFVLI
-273 AYLLFSVSRRSEE
+273 AYLLFSVTKRSEE

-315 REMPVDQSIPQEI
+315 KEMPVDQSIPMEI
-328 GKDVRRLETIAQRFS
+328 GKDVHRLETIAQRFS

-359 IEDFTNY
+359 IDDFTSY

-371 SSMVNIRFEKP
+371 SSMVKIHFEKP

-403 KNSADAMEGKGNI
+403 KNSADAMNGKGDI
-416 TVTITRCDRHRQGH
+416 TITITEDKNKVYIDVTDTGKGIPQKMQRRIFSPGYTSKSRGWGLGLTLAKRIIQNYHKGKLFVKSSVIDQG
-430 PGEDA
+430 
-435 TPYLLPRLHVK
+435 TTMRI
-446 EPRMGP
+446 
-452 RPDTRAPHHQ
+452 
-462 QLPQRETVRQILC
+462 QL
-475 SRRGHHDADSNEKT
+475 
-489 IAHTVCRDIPCCTS
+489 
-503 AFTSSLNTHTHTCKS
+503 
-518 ACCRPFPFP
+518 
-527 NSGTWHKPSWDNPCN
+527 
-542 NRTNR
+542 RTKH

>member
-1 MRKPIWKWLL
+1 MRKPTWKWIL
-11 FASAAAIF
+11 FVSAAAIF
-19 AVILF
+19 TVIII
-24 YSNRLIKKIAQE
+24 YSNKLIKKIAQE

-44 AGAIT
+44 AGAIS

-62 DSIRIEEGNQAG
+62 DSIRIEEGNQAS

-109 ASRTGAI
+109 ASPNGNI
-116 DAAINLPDSVLQMR
+116 DAAINLPDSVIMMR
-130 NIRELGEGIQE
+130 NIRELGEGLQE

-147 SYYHQDYVMVY
+147 PYYHRDYVMVY

-166 DFREMIDNL
+166 DFRDMIDNL

-180 EETVINSASTPVIIT
+180 QETVINSASVPVIIT

-202 IASGN
+202 IAAGN
-207 IDSTVINAPFKVNAR
+207 IDSSVIAAPFKVNAR

-227 EENAPIVLNW
+227 EENDPIVLEW
-237 LDRGKCYVFY
+237 LDHGKCYVFY
-247 EESAV
+247 EESSV
-252 LKQLRWFPYIQYGI
+252 LKQLRLFPYIQYGI
-266 IFVFALI
+266 IFVFLLI
-273 AYLLFSVSRRSEE
+273 AYLLFSVTKRSEE

-315 REMPVDQSIPQEI
+315 KEMPVDSSIPQEI
-328 GKDVRRLETIAQRFS
+328 GKDVHRLETIAQRFS

-352 DTDIVPI
+352 QTDIVPI
-359 IEDFTNY
+359 IDNFTNY

-371 SSMVNIRFEKP
+371 SSMVHIHFEKP

-388 PLNKQLFEWVIENLC
+388 PLNQQLFEWVIENLC
-403 KNSADAMEGKGNI
+403 KNSADAMNGKGDI
-416 TVTITRCDRHRQGH
+416 TISITEEKNKVYIDITDTGKGIPQKMQKRIFSPGYTSKSRGWGLGLTLAKRIIQNYHRGKLFVKSSVIDQG
-430 PGEDA
+430 
-435 TPYLLPRLHVK
+435 TTMRI
-446 EPRMGP
+446 
-452 RPDTRAPHHQ
+452 
-462 QLPQRETVRQILC
+462 QLN
-475 SRRGHHDADSNEKT
+475 GGD
-489 IAHTVCRDIPCCTS
+489 
-503 AFTSSLNTHTHTCKS
+503 
-518 ACCRPFPFP
+518 
-527 NSGTWHKPSWDNPCN
+527 
-542 NRTNR
+542 

>member
-1 MRKPIWKWLL
+1 MNRLRQPFWKWLL
-11 FASAAAIF
+11 FASAMVIF
-19 AVILF
+19 TVIII
-24 YSNRLIKKIAQE
+24 YSNKLIKKIAQE

-44 AGAIT
+44 AGAIS

-62 DSIRIEEGNQAG
+62 DSIRIEEGNQAS

-98 ISANKTVPTII
+98 ISANQTVPTII
-109 ASRTGAI
+109 AGRNGNI
-116 DAAINLPDSVLQMR
+116 DAAINVPDSISRMR
-130 NIRELGEGIQE
+130 NIRELGDAIHD

-147 SYYHQDYVMVY
+147 AYYQRDYVMVY

-180 EETVINSASTPVIIT
+180 EETVINSASVPVIIT

-202 IASGN
+202 IAAGN
-207 IDSTVINAPFKVNAR
+207 IDSTVISSPFKVNAR

-227 EENAPIVLNW
+227 EENDPIVLDW
-237 LDRGKCYVFY
+237 LDHGKCYVFY
-247 EESAV
+247 EESSV
-252 LKQLRWFPYIQYGI
+252 LKQLRLFPYIQYGI
-266 IFVFALI
+266 IFVFILVG
-273 AYLLFSVSRRSEE
+273 YLLFSVTKRSEE

-315 REMPVDQSIPQEI
+315 KEMPVDQSIPTEI
-328 GKDVRRLETIAQRFS
+328 GKDVHRLETIAQRFS

-352 DTDIVPI
+352 DTGIVPI
-359 IEDFTNY
+359 IDDFTSY

-371 SSMVNIRFEKP
+371 SSMVNIHFDKP
-382 DHPIVL
+382 GHPIIL

-403 KNSADAMEGKGNI
+403 KNSADAMNGKGDI
-416 TVTITRCDRHRQGH
+416 TITITEEKNKVYVDITDTGKGIPAKMQRRIFSPGYTSKSRGWGLGLTLAKRIINNYHKGKLFVKSSVIDQG
-430 PGEDA
+430 
-435 TPYLLPRLHVK
+435 TTMRI
-446 EPRMGP
+446 
-452 RPDTRAPHHQ
+452 
-462 QLPQRETVRQILC
+462 QLKKK
-475 SRRGHHDADSNEKT
+475 D
-489 IAHTVCRDIPCCTS
+489 
-503 AFTSSLNTHTHTCKS
+503 
-518 ACCRPFPFP
+518 
-527 NSGTWHKPSWDNPCN
+527 
-542 NRTNR
+542 

>member
-1 MRKPIWKWLL
+1 MRKPTWKWIL
-11 FASAAAIF
+11 FVSAAAIF
-19 AVILF
+19 TVIII
-24 YSNRLIKKIAQE
+24 YSNKLIKKIAQE

-62 DSIRIEEGNQAG
+62 DSIRIEEGNQAS

-98 ISANKTVPTII
+98 ISANQTVPTII
-109 ASRTGAI
+109 ASPNGNV
-116 DAAINLPDSVLQMR
+116 DAAINLPDSVLAMR
-130 NIRELGEGIQE
+130 NIRELGESLQD

-147 SYYHQDYVMVY
+147 PYYHRDYVMVY

-180 EETVINSASTPVIIT
+180 QETVINSASVPVIIT

-202 IASGN
+202 IAAGN
-207 IDSTVINAPFKVNAR
+207 IDSSVIAAPFKVNAR

-227 EENAPIVLNW
+227 EENDPIVLEW
-237 LDRGKCYVFY
+237 LDHGKCYVFY
-247 EESAV
+247 EESSV
-252 LKQLRWFPYIQYGI
+252 LKQLRLFPYIQYSI
-266 IFVFALI
+266 IFVFLLI
-273 AYLLFSVSRRSEE
+273 AYLLFSVTKRSEE

-315 REMPVDQSIPQEI
+315 KEMPVDPSIPQEI
-328 GKDVRRLETIAQRFS
+328 GKDVHRLETIAQRFS

-352 DTDIVPI
+352 QTDIVPI
-359 IEDFTNY
+359 IENFTNY

-371 SSMVNIRFEKP
+371 SSMVHIHFEKP

-388 PLNKQLFEWVIENLC
+388 PLNQQLFEWVIENLC
-403 KNSADAMEGKGNI
+403 KNSADAMNGKGDI
-416 TVTITRCDRHRQGH
+416 TISITEEKNKVYIDITDTGKGIPPKMQKRIFSPGYTSKSRGWGLGLTLAKRIIQNYHRGKLFVKSSVIDQGTTMRIQLNG
-430 PGEDA
+430 GE
-435 TPYLLPRLHVK
+435 
-446 EPRMGP
+446 
-452 RPDTRAPHHQ
+452 
-462 QLPQRETVRQILC
+462 
-475 SRRGHHDADSNEKT
+475 
-489 IAHTVCRDIPCCTS
+489 
-503 AFTSSLNTHTHTCKS
+503 
-518 ACCRPFPFP
+518 
-527 NSGTWHKPSWDNPCN
+527 
-542 NRTNR
+542 